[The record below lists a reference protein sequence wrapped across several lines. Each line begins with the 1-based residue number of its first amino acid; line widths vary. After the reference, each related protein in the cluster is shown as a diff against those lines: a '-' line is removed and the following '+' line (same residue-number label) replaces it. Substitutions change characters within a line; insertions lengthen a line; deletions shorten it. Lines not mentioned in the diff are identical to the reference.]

1 MAEQEIGAARVH
13 LVVDATDY
21 DAAIARATNAA
32 RGFGNDAEQAF
43 DKSSGGVRRA
53 ARQLLDYVSNLGKTS
68 DQLRLLRA
76 AQQGVDHSI
85 IDAAA
90 AAMVDYRQQTE
101 AAAAAARDLARAQDE
116 ANRINSAFN
125 DQRTTNAQ
133 RDINSVLGV
142 GAADAEQQARRR
154 ADAEAAL
161 LPILQQEEAAY
172 EAIYAEAIRINQA
185 RDEHNRLLA
194 QQNFNTD
201 LGVDQPRSGTYLAE
215 QQRVVAAL
223 TAEFQQM
230 DAAIDAAF
238 AQNTEIERF
247 RQQLENLKN
256 TAGKTHYELL
266 QMRADQL
273 GVGESFRPIIKSIQD
288 QDAAM
293 GHAGITAK
301 QYEWAMRGLPA
312 QITDI
317 AVSLVSGQPAY
328 LVALQQGGQIKDMF
342 GGIAPAARALGSS
355 LLGLVNPWTIAGVA
369 IAGAAYAAYDAAKS
383 MEELAIAVAKGDQV
397 AGTAEQMYAL
407 ADALDKVDGV
417 DLSSAESAVARL
429 ASGGKLTG
437 ENFNLAA
444 EAMARWAAASGEKVD
459 DVAAKFEAIAKGPL
473 EAIESGQIRVTQAQ
487 YEHIKSLV
495 ETGQQQQEAV
505 NELTKIFYDTV
516 NSNSDMVEAHINA
529 LSQGWRDVK
538 DEIGE
543 AFRGIGD
550 FVTAGIDGIRSVTA
564 ELNKLTNGGFSK
576 FIYEVYTRT
585 NLIGAAARFSRE
597 RSSASATE
605 PPNIEAGAT
614 YYDPE
619 QAKRDKERNDALA
632 QWTATADKAAQRELQ
647 LNKIREQGTKLGQ
660 NQAAIEAVVARQRK
674 QWAEQ
679 DSKAAAR
686 AAGQG
691 SEGTQA
697 IRDQAAAEIAAITTQ
712 TRLLQSQ
719 YDQRQITVEDYYDK
733 LRQYADDE
741 LAVTLRSIEAQKVA
755 VAGRKD
761 ASTRIEQLEAQA
773 ARAREQ
779 NAARGIELSEG
790 ERKAVQQREIAYRD
804 YVRALDEA
812 NQAAQRNA
820 DLEVARVGMGQVQY
834 ERMVAVNELLRHRT
848 ELEAELNR
856 RVADGNL
863 EPGDAERYR
872 EALEKVNEQ
881 ISIMV
886 DGWQRVDE
894 AQSSFL
900 LGAQGAWQD
909 WLKGTRDVAAQ
920 GRDLMTS
927 VWEGFSS
934 ATADALNGN
943 LKSFDSF
950 FENIH
955 VQILNFIVKQQLTKW
970 LSSLGSVLSGTQGN
984 GFWGTLSRGAGS
996 LLGGSSGSD
1005 AGSISDLFSG
1015 SWGFAQGGVPGGA
1028 GIAAYRNSIVSQ
1040 PTIFPFARGGVPNV
1054 GLMGERSGASEAIMP
1069 LVRDSGGNLSV
1080 RATQASQRGPTYL
1093 NQQFVVQG
1101 TPDRTT
1107 REQMAKKAGRE
1118 TSRAMA
1124 RT

>member
-53 ARQLLDYVSNLGKTS
+53 ARQLLDYVANLGKTS

-125 DQRTTNAQ
+125 DQRATNAQ
-133 RDINSVLGV
+133 RDINSILGV
-142 GAADAEQQARRR
+142 GTADAEQQARRR
-154 ADAEAAL
+154 AEAEAVL
-161 LPILQQEEAAY
+161 LPILQQEESAY
-172 EAIYAEAIRINQA
+172 EAIYAEALKINQA
-185 RDEHNRLLA
+185 RDEHNRLLS
-194 QQNFNTD
+194 QQNFNAD
-201 LGVDQPRSGTYLAE
+201 LGVDQPRSGAYLAE
-215 QQRVVAAL
+215 QQRAVAAL

-230 DAAIDAAF
+230 DAAIDQAF
-238 AQNTEIERF
+238 AQNSEIERF
-247 RQQLENLKN
+247 RQQLENIAA

-273 GVGESFRPIIKSIQD
+273 GVGESFRPLIKGIQD

-342 GGIAPAARALGSS
+342 GGIVPAARALGSS
-355 LLGLVNPWTIAGVA
+355 LLGLVNPWTIAGTA
-369 IAGAAYAAYDAAKS
+369 IAVAAYAAYDAAKS
-383 MEELAIAVAKGDQV
+383 MEELAIAVAKGDQI

-407 ADALDKVDGV
+407 ADAINQIDGV
-417 DLSSAESAVARL
+417 NLGSAEDAVARL
-429 ASGGKLTG
+429 AAGGKLAG
-437 ENFNLAA
+437 ENFELAA
-444 EAMARWAAASGEKVD
+444 QASARWAALTGEGVD
-459 DVAAKFEAIAKGPL
+459 DVASKFEAIASGPL

-495 ETGQQQQEAV
+495 ESGQQQQAV
-505 NELTKIFYDTV
+505 NELTKIFYDTI
-516 NSNSDMVEAHINA
+516 NNNSDTVEAHLTGVSRLWNNIKDTVGEVTRNVGDAANA
-529 LSQGWRDVK
+529 VANFVK
-538 DEIGE
+538 P
-543 AFRGIGD
+543 
-550 FVTAGIDGIRSVTA
+550 VTDAYLALVKVQYASVGKVFGGSSSPVTSVNSSNA
-564 ELNKLTNGGFSK
+564 VSDANGASTVGTKSK
-576 FIYEVYTRT
+576 
-585 NLIGAAARFSRE
+585 N
-597 RSSASATE
+597 
-605 PPNIEAGAT
+605 
-614 YYDPE
+614 YDPE
-619 QAKRDKERNDALA
+619 QAKRDKERTDALA

-660 NQAAIEAVVARQRK
+660 DQAAIEAVVARQRK
-674 QWAEQ
+674 QWADQ
-679 DSKAAAR
+679 DAKATAR
-686 AAGQG
+686 AGGQG
-691 SEGTQA
+691 SDGTQA

-733 LRQYADDE
+733 LQQYADDE

-984 GFWGTLSRGAGS
+984 GFWGTLARGAGS

-1015 SWGFAQGGVPGGA
+1015 SWGFVQGGVPGGT

>member
-125 DQRTTNAQ
+125 DQRATNAQ
-133 RDINSVLGV
+133 RDINSILGV
-142 GAADAEQQARRR
+142 GTADAEQQARRR
-154 ADAEAAL
+154 AEAEAAL

-172 EAIYAEAIRINQA
+172 EAIYAEALKINQA
-185 RDEHNRLLA
+185 RDEHNRLLS
-194 QQNFNTD
+194 QQNFNAD
-201 LGVDQPRSGTYLAE
+201 LGVDQPRSGAYLAE

-230 DAAIDAAF
+230 DAAIDQAF
-238 AQNTEIERF
+238 AQNSEIERF
-247 RQQLENLKN
+247 RQQLENLQK

-273 GVGESFRPIIKSIQD
+273 GVGESFRPLIKGIQD

-342 GGIAPAARALGSS
+342 GGIVPAARALGSS
-355 LLGLVNPWTIAGVA
+355 LLGLVNPWTIAGTA
-369 IAGAAYAAYDAAKS
+369 IAVAAYAAYDAAKS
-383 MEELAIAVAKGDQV
+383 MEELAIAVAKGDQI

-407 ADALDKVDGV
+407 ADAINQIDGV
-417 DLSSAESAVARL
+417 NLGSAEDAVARL
-429 ASGGKLTG
+429 AAGGKLAG
-437 ENFNLAA
+437 ENFQLAA
-444 EAMARWAAASGEKVD
+444 QASARWAALTGEGVD
-459 DVAAKFEAIAKGPL
+459 DVASKFEAIASGPL

-495 ETGQQQQEAV
+495 ETGQQQQAV

-516 NSNSDMVEAHINA
+516 NNNSDMVEAH
-529 LSQGWRDVK
+529 L
-538 DEIGE
+538 
-543 AFRGIGD
+543 
-550 FVTAGIDGIRSVTA
+550 
-564 ELNKLTNGGFSK
+564 
-576 FIYEVYTRT
+576 
-585 NLIGAAARFSRE
+585 
-597 RSSASATE
+597 SATTRWWKDIVDIVGGLTRSLGQLTDGVLGYALGVQKAYVQMTKMGSHPLFALGKAYLNPAE
-605 PPNIEAGAT
+605 DFSDVSSTVSAGNQNRR
-614 YYDPE
+614 YDPE
-619 QAKRDKERNDALA
+619 QAKRDKERADALA

-660 NQAAIEAVVARQRK
+660 DQAAIEAIVARQRK
-674 QWAEQ
+674 QWADQ
-679 DSKAAAR
+679 DAKASAR

-691 SEGTQA
+691 SDGTQA

-834 ERMVAVNELLRHRT
+834 DRMTKVNELLRHRT

-872 EALEKVNEQ
+872 EALKKVNEQ

-909 WLKGTRDVAAQ
+909 WLKGTHDVAAQ

-955 VQILNFIVKQQLTKW
+955 IQILNFIVKQQLTKW
-970 LSSLGSVLSGTQGN
+970 LSSLGSVLSGTQGD
-984 GFWGTLSRGAGS
+984 GFWGTLARGAGS